1 MRKQTLMK
9 YLRSSAIVLVVVL
22 LSSCTALKGIMTGA
36 NLLAPAS
43 NGIAVDAE
51 LTVGDKNEEINTEVG
66 RNTNNMKYQAEEVSN
81 VFTNI
86 SPLFLL
92 LLILGWLLPSP
103 NEIWKGL
110 KGMVL
115 FWRTKP

>member
-1 MRKQTLMK
+1 MLT
-9 YLRSSAIVLVVVL
+9 VL
-22 LSSCTALKGIMTGA
+22 LSVSSCSALKTAMSLA
-36 NLLAPAS
+36 APAS

-81 VFTNI
+81 QFTNI

-115 FWRTKP
+115 FWRMEK

>member
-1 MRKQTLMK
+1 MIR
-9 YLRSSAIVLVVVL
+9 VL
-22 LSSCTALKGIMTGA
+22 LLVFLLSGCTALKGIMTGA

-43 NGIAVDAE
+43 NGISVDAE
-51 LTVGDKNEEINTEVG
+51 LTVGDKQEEINTEIG
-66 RNTNNMKYQAEEVSN
+66 RNTTSMEYSAEEVSN
-81 VFTNI
+81 QITNI
-86 SPLFLL
+86 SPMFLF

-115 FWRTKP
+115 FWRQKN